1 MNEPKINGNGNIDF
15 ELSDHDTL
23 GNMYA
28 ALIEARAFN
37 IRTDDRRITDEDALN
52 IARHGMTRINRH
64 SGMPYR
70 AFKGIA
76 EMLREKGYVI
86 GATNTEDIE
95 YNKRLL
101 CEIKYFTQGLLT
113 NFWQTM
119 QRKSPVESEYAFDL
133 LRRLEF
139 YSQEG
144 RPCHQLTMIPRNS
157 PARGAPARG
166 GKQRKTGKRRKS
178 RKQRKSRKH

>member
-1 MNEPKINGNGNIDF
+1 MDEDEILRNGNIDF
-15 ELSDHDTL
+15 ELSDHETL
-23 GNMYA
+23 GNMYQL
-28 ALIEARAFN
+28 LIDARAFI
-37 IRTDDRRITDEDALN
+37 IRTDDRRITDEEALN
-52 IARHGMTRINRH
+52 IARHGMTRINRR

-86 GATNTEDIE
+86 GATNPEDID

-113 NFWQTM
+113 NFSQRM
-119 QRKSPVESEYAFDL
+119 QHKSPVEYEYAVDL

-144 RPCHQLTMIPRNS
+144 RPCHQLTRLIRP
-157 PARGAPARG
+157 PPARG

-178 RKQRKSRKH
+178 RKQRKSRKR